1 MLLDLIEKDLFSV
14 SSGVGRNVIIFG
26 VDMRSSTKRF
36 IIGKKI
42 V

>member
-1 MLLDLIEKDLFSV
+1 MLSDLIEKDFSLV
-14 SSGVGRNVIIFG
+14 SSGVRRNVIIFG

-42 V
+42 F